1 MENSA
6 QQSAVS
12 AQTSFTQIKIS
23 ASLVL
28 RHLITVSYV
37 IAKRNVPNASIS
49 KVIWITINV
58 SYAQRLTKI
67 AKLVMERIVA

>member
-1 MENSA
+1 MEFSV

-12 AQTSFTQIKIS
+12 AQRSFIQAQIS

-49 KVIWITINV
+49 KVIWTTINA
-58 SYAQRLTKI
+58 SYAQRSTKI
-67 AKLVMERIVA
+67 ARNV